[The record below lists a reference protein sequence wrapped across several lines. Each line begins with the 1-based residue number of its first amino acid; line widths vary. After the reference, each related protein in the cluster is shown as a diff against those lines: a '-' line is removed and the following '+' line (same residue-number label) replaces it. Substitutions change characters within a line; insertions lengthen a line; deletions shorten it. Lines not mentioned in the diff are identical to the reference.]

1 MCKVSQFIHK
11 MNNLGLVACMVYHE
25 KQSVFPGGIS
35 AITWLKI
42 RFMWKMNWQYG
53 NFFNGS
59 KIDRTRHNIQKTGSK
74 LFIWFHIIWLHF
86 EFCKQGAKVKVPTKN
101 NMVKRYDMNDILDY
115 VLNDDTLFGII
126 LISNK
131 LYMPNLLKYNFCAN
145 LWCSKSVKNMD
156 F

>member
-1 MCKVSQFIHK
+1 M
-11 MNNLGLVACMVYHE
+11 
-25 KQSVFPGGIS
+25 
-35 AITWLKI
+35 
-42 RFMWKMNWQYG
+42 
-53 NFFNGS
+53 
-59 KIDRTRHNIQKTGSK
+59 
-74 LFIWFHIIWLHF
+74 
-86 EFCKQGAKVKVPTKN
+86 KVPTKN